1 MSDAWKRIDLEGGGL
16 QAANLRLAAALRSRR
31 TAYLLWLA
39 CIVGAH
45 RFYLRSPRGGVAW
58 CVASVAALALYRLAP
73 PAGIAAA
80 AALLAWAIADL
91 WWIDRR
97 VTRLNKALRIEA
109 YLGAGPGAPP
119 GFRGRFVDDA
129 QADAASASSTSSTA
143 DAARRTPGFAE
154 QERLLAE
161 IERRKRR
168 AD

>member
-1 MSDAWKRIDLEGGGL
+1 MSDAWKRIDLEGEGL
-16 QAANLRLAAALRSRR
+16 QAANRRLAVALRRRR

-39 CIVGAH
+39 FFVGAH
-45 RFYLRSPRGGVAW
+45 RFYLRAPAGGAAW
-58 CVASVAALALYRLAP
+58 CVASVATLALYRLAP
-73 PAGIAAA
+73 WAGIGAA

-91 WWIDRR
+91 WWIDRHL
-97 VTRLNKALRIEA
+97 TRLNKALRIEA

-129 QADAASASSTSSTA
+129 QADAAAASATS
-143 DAARRTPGFAE
+143 DAAGRAPGFAE